1 MDYTAFWNGCQTANE
16 RKVKS
21 MRNIEEIVRTILN
34 SDALMEKVNHV
45 VEIERMKYNR
55 GWSTETDIDNFSPI
69 GFRKVVT
76 SAMNLLGLQNE
87 SDEVDIAS
95 EILKDIFRNEIIKKD
110 GTYLPSQIE
119 QYRSLLSRLA
129 IECDN
134 EKLLRGVVIFMADL
148 NDEDVIDYDGIYR
161 LVKKGGAR

>member
-1 MDYTAFWNGCQTANE
+1 
-16 RKVKS
+16 
-21 MRNIEEIVRTILN
+21 MRSIEEIVRTILN

-76 SAMNLLGLQNE
+76 SAMNLLGLP
-87 SDEVDIAS
+87 S

-129 IECDN
+129 IQCDN

-148 NDEDVIDYDGIYR
+148 NDEDVIDHDGIYR

>member
-1 MDYTAFWNGCQTANE
+1 
-16 RKVKS
+16 
-21 MRNIEEIVRTILN
+21 MRSIEEIVRTILN

-45 VEIERMKYNR
+45 VEIERMKYNC

-76 SAMNLLGLQNE
+76 SAMNLLGLPNE

-129 IECDN
+129 IQCDN

-148 NDEDVIDYDGIYR
+148 NDEDVIDHDGIYR

>member
-1 MDYTAFWNGCQTANE
+1 MEA
-16 RKVKS
+16 K
-21 MRNIEEIVRTILN
+21 EIVEFILN
-34 SDALMEKVNHV
+34 NDDLMENVNEV
-45 VEIERMKYNR
+45 VKIERRKYFG
-55 GWSTETDIDNFSPI
+55 GWSTEEDIDKFAPI

-76 SAMNLLGLQNE
+76 SAMNLLGLPNE
-87 SDEVDIAS
+87 FDEVDIAS

-129 IECDN
+129 IQCDN

-148 NDEDVIDYDGIYR
+148 NDEDVIDHDGIYR

>member
-1 MDYTAFWNGCQTANE
+1 
-16 RKVKS
+16 
-21 MRNIEEIVRTILN
+21 
-34 SDALMEKVNHV
+34 
-45 VEIERMKYNR
+45 
-55 GWSTETDIDNFSPI
+55 
-69 GFRKVVT
+69 
-76 SAMNLLGLQNE
+76 MNLLGLPNE
-87 SDEVDIAS
+87 FDEVDIAS

-129 IECDN
+129 IRCDN

-148 NDEDVIDYDGIYR
+148 NDEDVIDHDGIYR